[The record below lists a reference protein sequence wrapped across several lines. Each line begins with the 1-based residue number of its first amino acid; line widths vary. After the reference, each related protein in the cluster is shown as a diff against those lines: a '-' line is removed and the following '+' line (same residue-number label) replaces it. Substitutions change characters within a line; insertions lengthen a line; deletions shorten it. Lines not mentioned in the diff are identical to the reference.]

1 MIASNKKV
9 DPKDLKLRRYLIAR
23 HGETTYNKERRVQGT
38 SDASMLTLNGISQA
52 SSLGVYIAR
61 RQAGELLESDGSST
75 TSQTTIQKSHTAE
88 ESYTPSIKRTWCS
101 PLTRCRQT
109 YAAISG
115 CCSTYSAKNSVLPE
129 PTIHDDLREIELCT
143 WQNRLRSDI
152 IKNDTTNW
160 NIFKDAPKL
169 LQLPKEGKEF
179 YPVVDC
185 WERSIQN
192 WNTIRSDAADA
203 ATTTT
208 NTNEQGEGAIF
219 IMCHGAIGQCML
231 LQALGIG
238 IDHYGK
244 SRRYSFDN
252 CECIEIEWKD
262 DVVDDENESG
272 YAVRWRRVHP
282 VTTEWELTSLS
293 RKMGGEL
300 MCSR

>member
-1 MIASNKKV
+1 MISNTTVQKDV
-9 DPKDLKLRRYLIAR
+9 DPKSKDHLKLRRYLIAR
-23 HGETTYNKERRVQGT
+23 HGETNYNNERRVQGT
-38 SDASMLTLNGISQA
+38 SDASVLTLDGISQA

-61 RQAGELLESDGSST
+61 RQAGELLECDGSSIIY
-75 TSQTTIQKSHTAE
+75 SQTTTAE
-88 ESYTPSIKRTWCS
+88 ESYAPPSITRTWCS

-115 CCSTYSAKNSVLPE
+115 CCSTYNTKSVLPE

-143 WQNRLRSDI
+143 WQNELRSDI

-160 NIFKDAPKL
+160 NIFKDTPKL

-185 WERSIQN
+185 WERGIQN
-192 WNTIRSDAADA
+192 WNTIRSDAA
-203 ATTTT
+203 TT
-208 NTNEQGEGAIF
+208 NDEQEEGAIF

-231 LQALGIG
+231 LQALGIS

-252 CECIEIEWKD
+252 CECVEIEWKD
-262 DVVDDENESG
+262 DDDDDNNECG
-272 YAVRWRRVHP
+272 YSVRWRRVHP

>member
-1 MIASNKKV
+1 MNWSEMIASNNRAQKEV
-9 DPKDLKLRRYLIAR
+9 DSKSKDLKLRRYLIAR
-23 HGETTYNKERRVQGT
+23 HGETNYNKERRVQGT
-38 SDASMLTLNGISQA
+38 SDASVLTLDGISQA

-61 RQAGELLESDGSST
+61 RQAGELLESDGCVT
-75 TSQTTIQKSHTAE
+75 TAE
-88 ESYTPSIKRTWCS
+88 EESVVPSITRTWCS

-115 CCSTYSAKNSVLPE
+115 CCSTYSSTNSVVLPE

-143 WQNRLRSDI
+143 WQDRLRSDI

-160 NIFKDAPKL
+160 NIFKDTPKL
-169 LQLPKEGKEF
+169 LQLPKEGKKF

-185 WERSIQN
+185 WERGIQN
-192 WNTIRSDAADA
+192 WNTLSE
-203 ATTTT
+203 
-208 NTNEQGEGAIF
+208 NNEEEGAIF

-252 CECIEIEWKD
+252 CECVEIECKD
-262 DVVDDENESG
+262 DDDKNECGHS
-272 YAVRWRRVHP
+272 VRWRRVHP

-293 RKMGGEL
+293 RKIGGEL

>member
-1 MIASNKKV
+1 MIANNTRVQKEADSR
-9 DPKDLKLRRYLIAR
+9 KDLKLRRYLIAR
-23 HGETTYNKERRVQGT
+23 HGETNFNNERRVQGT
-38 SDASMLTLNGISQA
+38 SDASVLTLDGISQA

-61 RQAGELLESDGSST
+61 RQAGELLESDGSSIY
-75 TSQTTIQKSHTAE
+75 SQTTTAE
-88 ESYTPSIKRTWCS
+88 DPYTPSITRTWCS

-115 CCSTYSAKNSVLPE
+115 CCSTYSANSVLPE

-143 WQNRLRSDI
+143 WQNKLRSDI

-160 NIFKDAPKL
+160 NIFKDTPKL

-185 WERSIQN
+185 WERGIQN
-192 WNTIRSDAADA
+192 WNTIRSDAA
-203 ATTTT
+203 TT
-208 NTNEQGEGAIF
+208 NNEQEEGAIF

-231 LQALGIG
+231 LQALGIS

-252 CECIEIEWKD
+252 CECVEIEWKD
-262 DVVDDENESG
+262 DDDDDKNESG
-272 YAVRWRRVHP
+272 CSVRWRRVHP